1 MAAARLAA
9 ALLLLTAQVACEFG
23 VLRVVSQSSSTR
35 GRDYCILYNPQ
46 WAHLPHDL
54 SKVVSCPLEATLEA
68 TCACGLLLTPILQPG
83 SCHSPGSPWW
93 TPSLWAWV
101 FMLRSKKTKGCGEEG
116 LLGSLVRQ
124 GLLGS

>member
-54 SKVVSCPLEATLEA
+54 SKVSHPCLLMPPCCSQRGACPE
-68 TCACGLLLTPILQPG
+68 
-83 SCHSPGSPWW
+83 W
-93 TPSLWAWV
+93 TPPPLPIY
-101 FMLRSKKTKGCGEEG
+101 T
-116 LLGSLVRQ
+116 
-124 GLLGS
+124 